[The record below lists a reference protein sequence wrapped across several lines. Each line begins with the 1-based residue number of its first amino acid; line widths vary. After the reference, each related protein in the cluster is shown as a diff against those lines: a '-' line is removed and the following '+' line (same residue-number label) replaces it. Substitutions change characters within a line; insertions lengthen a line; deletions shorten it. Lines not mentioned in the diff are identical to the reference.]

1 MVQAKQVKIRER
13 ENKKTKGHN
22 KLLNCTHKFF
32 VHVGETSNRKGEKEG
47 KKIQQPHNSLLDEY
61 AGWP

>member
-22 KLLNCTHKFF
+22 KLLNCTQKFY
-32 VHVGETSNRKGEKEG
+32 VHVGETSNRKGKKEEEEK
-47 KKIQQPHNSLLDEY
+47 KPTATQ
-61 AGWP
+61 